1 MLVEYSG
8 GIFTALA
15 RSPPLAITL
24 CASDVYQDPR
34 LWYRISQIQGKSR
47 V

>member
-15 RSPPLAITL
+15 RSPPFAIAF
-24 CASDVYQDPR
+24 CASDVYQDPKFR
-34 LWYRISQIQGKSR
+34 YGVSQTKE
-47 V
+47 